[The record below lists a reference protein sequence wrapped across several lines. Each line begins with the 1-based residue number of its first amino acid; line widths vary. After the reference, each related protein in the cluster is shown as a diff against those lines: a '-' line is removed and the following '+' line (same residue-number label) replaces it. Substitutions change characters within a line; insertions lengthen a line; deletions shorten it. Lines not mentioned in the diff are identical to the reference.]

1 MIQRWRALLGVKRM
15 KAKKSRFFII
25 GLWNTFFSIVLFY
38 LLLRSFPFWN
48 YQFLLLY
55 SFVVST
61 IQSHFM
67 QRFFV
72 WQSKDRY
79 ISELLRF
86 FFNTIVLYIVNALL
100 LPLII
105 IVSGLG
111 VFYSQVL
118 ITFFLAIFSYY
129 LQKLFVFKIRSTDK

>member
-1 MIQRWRALLGVKRM
+1 M

-129 LQKLFVFKIRSTDK
+129 LQKLFVFKIRFTDK

>member
-1 MIQRWRALLGVKRM
+1 M

-129 LQKLFVFKIRSTDK
+129 LQKLFVFKIRSTDKWILKTNDLE